1 MLRSAIS
8 ISQSAAIMSGENLI
22 STDDSQLLNSVGEA
36 IEQWM
41 GEISSEEHRQ
51 RHLHKIQEQIGR
63 TLDQVRY
70 EGLLS
75 CYDFEKLKYIGQN
88 WCVLVSLLTS
98 ASSEEETEKDV
109 RGIICCLLRLY
120 DCGQITKD
128 LFGEVII
135 TSLQ

>member
-1 MLRSAIS
+1 
-8 ISQSAAIMSGENLI
+8 MSGENLI

-41 GEISSEEHRQ
+41 EEIPFEKHRQ

-98 ASSEEETEKDV
+98 ASSEKDV

>member
-8 ISQSAAIMSGENLI
+8 DSQSAAIMSGENLI

-41 GEISSEEHRQ
+41 EEISSEEHRQ

-98 ASSEEETEKDV
+98 ASSEKDV

>member
-8 ISQSAAIMSGENLI
+8 ISQSVVIMSGENLI

-36 IEQWM
+36 IEQWTE
-41 GEISSEEHRQ
+41 EISSEEHRQ
-51 RHLHKIQEQIGR
+51 RHLYKIQEQIGR

-98 ASSEEETEKDV
+98 ASSEKDV

>member
-41 GEISSEEHRQ
+41 EEIPFEKHRQ

-98 ASSEEETEKDV
+98 ASSEKDV